1 MGFGVWGFGFRVL
14 GFGFRVSGFEFK
26 ILGLGLSGVWC
37 RVSGVGCRMSGVGC
51 RVSGVGR
58 RVDRPEELGP
68 LGDQVQEPVLLNQ
81 ELSEERVQD
90 VSRPMVRGGGPYP
103 SATRVDEYGCIPCMH
118 FPPNRQR
125 EHSGPRPESISDSAQ
140 APARISGGPAYVPE
154 VLPAEGSDGFFIH
167 GILT

>member
-1 MGFGVWGFGFRVL
+1 M
-14 GFGFRVSGFEFK
+14 
-26 ILGLGLSGVWC
+26 SGVWC
-37 RVSGVGCRMSGVGC
+37 RVSGVGCRVSDVGC

-58 RVDRPEELGP
+58 RIDRPEELGP

-81 ELSEERVQD
+81 DLSEERVHD
-90 VSRPMVRGGGPYP
+90 VSRSRVRGGGPYP
-103 SATRVDEYGCIPCMH
+103 SATPVHRLDEYGCIPCMR

-140 APARISGGPAYVPE
+140 EPARISGGPAYVPA
-154 VLPAEGSDGFFIH
+154 VLPTEESDGFFIH